1 MRFGYEDQE
10 LEIYD
15 ELPEM
20 MEDEDV
26 LLSDVADEYGEAEA
40 AYLIDEGVVLDQRDS
55 TIRMRE
61 SRFPEAD
68 HEFKQF
74 YDTDSILK
82 PAGKAAAKA
91 ALPIGTGAMAVQ
103 TGGDPGWVGMTGV
116 TSYIIRNSFSRSLDD
131 IQTEIG
137 KRRNLTRK
145 ARDYRLEDVAYE
157 DFEFDSMGDEDFVEW
172 IKDQNLDDDM
182 LEIRESPGV
191 NIVAAVPMGM
201 NIEGSSGPR

>member
-1 MRFGYEDQE
+1 MRLGYDDQG

-20 MEDEDV
+20 IEDGEV
-26 LLSDVADEYGEAEA
+26 LLSEVADEYGEAEA
-40 AYLIDEGVVLDQRDS
+40 AYLIDDGVVLDQRDS

-68 HEFKQF
+68 HEFQEF
-74 YDTDSILK
+74 YDADSILK

-91 ALPIGTGAMAVQ
+91 ALPVGTGAMAVQ

-137 KRRNLTRK
+137 KRRNRTQM

-157 DFEFDSMGDEDFVEW
+157 DFEFDSMEDEDFVDW

-182 LEIRESPGV
+182 LEVRESPGV

-201 NIEGSSGPR
+201 DIERPSGPR